1 MVLDGRGHIAG
12 DHLAGIVIDGE
23 CDDMLRVAVAPVA
36 IFADERHAMSE
47 HGNLQGMFRVV
58 LGHGRAHQPP
68 AADIAQAGDVGE
80 KVVNHRENSSCWGD
94 FVLMEAKLLLV
105 ADSSSALNGSLAK
118 HADAA

>member
-1 MVLDGRGHIAG
+1 
-12 DHLAGIVIDGE
+12 
-23 CDDMLRVAVAPVA
+23 
-36 IFADERHAMSE
+36 MSE

-105 ADSSSALNGSLAK
+105 ADSSSALNGSLGK
-118 HADAA
+118 HASTA